1 MKYLFTPLL
10 LFLLSCASVTSDA
23 VESILVDFD
32 DKEVYYEGRVQ
43 QNEKIGATEIY
54 WPGSSVSLKF
64 EGTLISAVLEDEKGE
79 NYFTVVVDGKQT
91 SVLDL
96 KKGKNEYLLANNL
109 PLGVHQVEIHK
120 RNDWGFGKTLFH
132 SYKVLGKKT
141 LEIDAKKMFI
151 ELYGDSISVGYGN
164 EDSTGQDRSTGDV
177 TNNYLAY
184 GAVTA
189 RNLNAEYSCIAH
201 SGIGIMVSWHDLI
214 MPEEYY
220 RWNPFDAAS
229 KWDFS
234 SKRQPDVVVVNL
246 FQNDSWLVKRK
257 KHPEYVKRFGDK
269 APDHDFIIESY
280 VSFLKS
286 IRKEYKDAKII
297 CMLGNMDVTEK
308 ESEWPGY
315 VWEAVSKMRDRKIYK
330 LFVPYKGTKG
340 HPRVNEQAIIADK
353 LTTFIKTH

>member
-1 MKYLFTPLL
+1 MKYLFTPL
-10 LFLLSCASVTSDA
+10 FLLLIRCASVTSDT

-32 DKEVYYEGRVQ
+32 DKKVYYEGRVQ

-64 EGTLISAVLEDEKGE
+64 EGTTISAVLDDEKGE

-96 KKGKNEYLLANNL
+96 KKGKNEYLLAKNL
-109 PLGVHQVEIHK
+109 PLGMHQVEIHK
-120 RNDWGFGKTLFH
+120 RNDWGFGKTMFY

-141 LEIDAKKMFI
+141 FEIETKKMFI
-151 ELYGDSISVGYGN
+151 ELYGDSVSVGYGN
-164 EDSTGQDRSTGDV
+164 EDKTGQDRSTGDV

-189 RNLNAEYSCIAH
+189 RNLNAEYACIAH

-214 MPEEYY
+214 MPEEFD
-220 RWNPFDAAS
+220 RWNPFDETS

-234 SKRQPDVVVVNL
+234 SKKQPDVVVVNL
-246 FQNDSWLVKRK
+246 FQNDSWLVKRNE
-257 KHPEYVKRFGDK
+257 HPEFIKRFGK
-269 APDHDFIIESY
+269 EAPDHDFIIESY

-286 IRKEYKDAKII
+286 IREKYKDTKII
-297 CMLGNMDVTEK
+297 CVLGNMDVTK
-308 ESEWPGY
+308 KGSEWPGY

-340 HPRVNEQAIIADK
+340 HPSVKEQAVIADR